1 MSEKIDES
9 WLFIVEW
16 YDPLP
21 QLKKTYLLK
30 YYVDSHM
37 VEMVDVRNKK
47 LFLKKSPLTN
57 DISSSEFFVGGK
69 VLLYSRE
76 LDIVDYGDLK
86 TRDKLQYQ
94 SKSISLLLTYNV
106 YNDWGNII
114 HEIERNHTIVKYKSI
129 ILNNSQS
136 SDISTQLKLNHYI
149 QDVLVQN
156 VSLYLS
162 ININTNANSNINDIL
177 SEYVS
182 DIVISNNQTE
192 YNLINEL
199 AKSSQPTALFDSST
213 CVIIKPHIVKSKQAG
228 LIIDY
233 IIKQGYEISCINSL
247 FFDKIQSE
255 EFLEVY
261 KGVIPDF
268 SDHVIQLSNGLS
280 VALEV
285 RAEDAVNTFRI
296 TAGPWDIGMAKEL
309 YPKSSIRGLYGIDNV
324 KNSIH
329 CTDLSQ
335 DAVMECQYCFS
346 LMDT

>member
-47 LFLKKSPLTN
+47 LFLKKSPLTK
-57 DISSSEFFVGGK
+57 DISPSEFFVGGK

-76 LDIVDYGDLK
+76 LDIVDY
-86 TRDKLQYQ
+86 
-94 SKSISLLLTYNV
+94 
-106 YNDWGNII
+106 
-114 HEIERNHTIVKYKSI
+114 
-129 ILNNSQS
+129 
-136 SDISTQLKLNHYI
+136 
-149 QDVLVQN
+149 
-156 VSLYLS
+156 
-162 ININTNANSNINDIL
+162 
-177 SEYVS
+177 
-182 DIVISNNQTE
+182 
-192 YNLINEL
+192 
-199 AKSSQPTALFDSST
+199 
-213 CVIIKPHIVKSKQAG
+213 
-228 LIIDY
+228 
-233 IIKQGYEISCINSL
+233 
-247 FFDKIQSE
+247 E

-268 SDHVIQLSNGLS
+268 SDHVVQLSNGLS

-309 YPKSSIRGLYGIDNV
+309 YPTSSIRGLYGIDNV
-324 KNSIH
+324 KNAIH
-329 CTDLSQ
+329 STDLPQ